1 MTEAEYAHRMRA
13 LSIIENKSMMST
25 ADEGKGGALSQRV
38 PKEYLAALHALCRK
52 GMLTG
57 SDLGNMIG
65 VSQER
70 GKFLLGYLER
80 KQLARSEYH
89 DGGRVRIFFYKQTN
103 DER

>member
-1 MTEAEYAHRMRA
+1 MTESEYAQGLRA
-13 LSIIENKSMMST
+13 MYILENQSMMS
-25 ADEGKGGALSQRV
+25 AGDGGQGGVSHRV
-38 PKEYLAALHALCRK
+38 PKEYFAALSALRRK

-89 DGGRVRIFFYKQTN
+89 DAGRVRIFFYRQTN

>member
-1 MTEAEYAHRMRA
+1 MTESEYAQGLRA
-13 LSIIENKSMMST
+13 LSVLENQWMMS
-25 ADEGKGGALSQRV
+25 AGEGGQGGVSNRV
-38 PKEYLAALHALCRK
+38 PKEYLAALSALRRK

-80 KQLARSEYH
+80 KKLAKSEYH
-89 DGGRVRIFFYKQTN
+89 NAGRVRIFFDRSTN

>member
-1 MTEAEYAHRMRA
+1 MTEVEYAKCLKA
-13 LSIIENKSMMST
+13 ISIIENQSMMS
-25 ADEGKGGALSQRV
+25 AGKGGQGGVSNRV
-38 PKEYLAALHALCRK
+38 PKEYVAALSALLRK
-52 GMLTG
+52 RMLTG

-89 DGGRVRIFFYKQTN
+89 DAGRVRIFFYRSTN

>member
-1 MTEAEYAHRMRA
+1 VTESEYAQGLRA
-13 LSIIENKSMMST
+13 LSVLENQSMMSMS
-25 ADEGKGGALSQRV
+25 DCGQGGVAQRV
-38 PKEYLAALHALCRK
+38 PKEYLAALSALRRK

-89 DGGRVRIFFYKQTN
+89 DAGRVRIFFYRPTN
-103 DER
+103 DEL